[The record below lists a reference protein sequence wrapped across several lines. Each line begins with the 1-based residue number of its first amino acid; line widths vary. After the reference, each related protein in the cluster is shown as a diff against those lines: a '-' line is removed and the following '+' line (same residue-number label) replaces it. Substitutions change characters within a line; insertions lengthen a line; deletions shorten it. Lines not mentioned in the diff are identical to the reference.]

1 MTHSSNFARL
11 LGERAETKGRVLHL
25 SCDFLSF
32 SVNIKCL
39 IIPIC
44 MRGVRRNTT
53 LIIQNNEWLKNHF
66 ICLWETQM
74 MYWFKKGILNAR
86 LYDSPYFRQWETAVN
101 KKEEILAHVELA
113 GHSYAPQLGA
123 LKFSEQFHKAAHSD
137 HRKLR
142 QGKAEN
148 TS

>member
-1 MTHSSNFARL
+1 
-11 LGERAETKGRVLHL
+11 
-25 SCDFLSF
+25 
-32 SVNIKCL
+32 
-39 IIPIC
+39 
-44 MRGVRRNTT
+44 
-53 LIIQNNEWLKNHF
+53 
-66 ICLWETQM
+66 M

-101 KKEEILAHVELA
+101 KTEEILAYVELA

-137 HRKLR
+137 HQKLR

>member
-1 MTHSSNFARL
+1 MRIPHQQVR
-11 LGERAETKGRVLHL
+11 KGLCFRELV
-25 SCDFLSF
+25 
-32 SVNIKCL
+32 
-39 IIPIC
+39 
-44 MRGVRRNTT
+44 
-53 LIIQNNEWLKNHF
+53 
-66 ICLWETQM
+66 
-74 MYWFKKGILNAR
+74 KKKV
-86 LYDSPYFRQWETAVN
+86 VN